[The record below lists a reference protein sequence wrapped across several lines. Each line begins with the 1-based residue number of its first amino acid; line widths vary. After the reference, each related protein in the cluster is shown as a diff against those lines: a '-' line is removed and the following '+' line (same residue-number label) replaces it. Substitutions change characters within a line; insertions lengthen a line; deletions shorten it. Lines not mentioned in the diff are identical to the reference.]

1 MAELV
6 ELEEVR
12 LHAVV
17 FKMGGDDVAV
27 RIVGRVLH
35 GAEIRDVLVL
45 RDDDEAA
52 GMLTGRALDAD
63 AAEREAVHL
72 RLRQGLAALLE
83 VLEDIAVGRLFRQR
97 ADRAGAEHVIR
108 AEELFGVF
116 MRLGLIFA
124 REVQVDIGHLVAAE
138 AEERLK
144 RDVETVLAQL
154 RPAPGAHL
162 VRHIRA
168 AAKACARV
176 KVRILAL
183 RADIVRRERVDLRD
197 AGEIRHERR
206 ADAASAADQIAMLEG
221 VGDKFLR
228 THVNDVIPAREDVMQ
243 LGLDAVGDE
252 FRRGFAVD
260 GRHFAIDQVFE
271 LLGGVFDLRRVEIL
285 RQELEHLDAVGNG
298 VRVRDNDLLRLFRAE
313 VGKFVEHLLRR
324 AVIERHGLVR
334 VGEFLGRQQD
344 AAEDLLL
351 GIEKM
356 HVARRHN
363 GLAELL
369 AELHDAAVEVAQGF
383 LAAHGAVVEQEVV
396 IRQRHDL
403 EIVVKRR
410 DAPQLRVAL
419 AAQHRLEHL
428 ARLAGRANDET
439 LAVFHK
445 QALGDGGVAL
455 EILQIRPGN
464 DLVEVFQAGL
474 VFHQNGDVVRAALLL
489 QAAAHEIVEVAD
501 RLCALRREHGQEL
514 VHDARHDHCIVARAV
529 VVEVRQA
536 QAVRDLVELVVLEIR
551 QQVLREHQ
559 RVEIHRFE
567 RDARPAAGR
576 AHEAGIKV
584 GIVRDDR
591 PSARKV
597 EKLAHGLRLVR
608 RAGHIGIRNA
618 GQARDLGRDGHMRV
632 DERVKFRLDLAAGEE
647 HRADLRHAVRVQVQ
661 AGRLDIEGDKL
672 RVERQVA
679 LPVHGERAVHVVD
692 EVALLAVDDL
702 HAVFLRRLPHIRE
715 RLRHAVIRHGD
726 GRVAPVGRAGHE
738 VGGVGDG
745 VKRRIA
751 GM

>member
-1 MAELV
+1 MREPGQTHEDVKALRLRVDEHLAREARAELRDTDRASLANNRVVVRQAERRRAAEDAHGVRIVERDLARVNAGHVLKHADHGRVIVAELV

-52 GMLTGRALDAD
+52 GVLAGRALDAD

-168 AAKACARV
+168 AAEARAGV

-228 THVNDVIPAREDVMQ
+228 THVNDVIPAREDVVQ
-243 LGLDAVGDE
+243 LSLDAVGDE
-252 FRRGFAVD
+252 LRRVFAVD
-260 GRHFAIDQVFE
+260 GRHLAVDQVFE

-351 GIEKM
+351 GIEKV

-383 LAAHGAVVEQEVV
+383 LAAHGTVVEQEVV
-396 IRQRHDL
+396 IGQRHDL
-403 EIVVKRR
+403 KIVVK
-410 DAPQLRVAL
+410 
-419 AAQHRLEHL
+419 
-428 ARLAGRANDET
+428 
-439 LAVFHK
+439 
-445 QALGDGGVAL
+445 
-455 EILQIRPGN
+455 
-464 DLVEVFQAGL
+464 
-474 VFHQNGDVVRAALLL
+474 
-489 QAAAHEIVEVAD
+489 
-501 RLCALRREHGQEL
+501 
-514 VHDARHDHCIVARAV
+514 
-529 VVEVRQA
+529 
-536 QAVRDLVELVVLEIR
+536 
-551 QQVLREHQ
+551 
-559 RVEIHRFE
+559 
-567 RDARPAAGR
+567 
-576 AHEAGIKV
+576 
-584 GIVRDDR
+584 
-591 PSARKV
+591 
-597 EKLAHGLRLVR
+597 
-608 RAGHIGIRNA
+608 
-618 GQARDLGRDGHMRV
+618 
-632 DERVKFRLDLAAGEE
+632 
-647 HRADLRHAVRVQVQ
+647 
-661 AGRLDIEGDKL
+661 
-672 RVERQVA
+672 
-679 LPVHGERAVHVVD
+679 
-692 EVALLAVDDL
+692 
-702 HAVFLRRLPHIRE
+702 
-715 RLRHAVIRHGD
+715 
-726 GRVAPVGRAGHE
+726 
-738 VGGVGDG
+738 
-745 VKRRIA
+745 
-751 GM
+751 